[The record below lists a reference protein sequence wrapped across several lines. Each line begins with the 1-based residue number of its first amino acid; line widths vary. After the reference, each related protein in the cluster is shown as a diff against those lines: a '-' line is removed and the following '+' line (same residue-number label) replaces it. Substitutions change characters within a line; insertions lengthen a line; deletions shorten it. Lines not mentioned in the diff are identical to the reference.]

1 MLQILFTANEM
12 ELGFCNGI
20 MNIKVASRI
29 SEQLKTYNLRKLES
43 FKEIRKMLGIDV
55 QVFSR
60 PPKRKILT
68 IVP

>member
-1 MLQILFTANEM
+1 MLQILFTTNEM

-20 MNIKVASRI
+20 MNIQVASRI
-29 SEQLKTYNLRKLES
+29 SEQLQTYNLRKLES

>member
-1 MLQILFTANEM
+1 MLQILFTTNEM
-12 ELGFCNGI
+12 ELGFRNGI